1 MEEIADDFY
10 GEIRRLAEEIKKK
23 KEEEDGTG
31 NKCFVDGSF

>member
-23 KEEEDGTG
+23 KEAEDGTG
-31 NKCFVDGSF
+31 NKCNINGSF